1 MKHTARQVDTHV
13 LQNKFWVLA
22 CFKVCYRKCIKL
34 VWKKIDSAI
43 HDKSIAFRTK
53 NRPNTSSVNSTT
65 GHIFKG
71 NKSLSQN
78 DTVLT

>member
-1 MKHTARQVDTHV
+1 M
-13 LQNKFWVLA
+13 
-22 CFKVCYRKCIKL
+22 
-34 VWKKIDSAI
+34 KIDSAI

-71 NKSLSQN
+71 DKSLSQN